1 MADPNP
7 CPRCG
12 ADMTGDVTWPV
23 DGVEVCTMCWEKYTG
38 ELWWEEAVPM
48 ANAVQEMIHG

>member
-38 ELWWEEAVPM
+38 ELWWEEAVLM
-48 ANAVQEMIHG
+48 ANAVQEMIR